1 MCTNSRW
8 AAEEALKDRV
18 AELERQLAEEKKDF
32 NALAD
37 QYHRLGEKYEINPP
51 LVVIVRST
59 QSELYDR
66 ALKAYNLLDT
76 RRTERC
82 KLTPENEA
90 WFELYWCLINLKP
103 KESADAPQSHN

>member
-1 MCTNSRW
+1 MSDGINDCGPIETWSRSD
-8 AAEEALKDRV
+8 AG
-18 AELERQLAEEKKDF
+18 ELVRDES
-32 NALAD
+32 
-37 QYHRLGEKYEINPP
+37 HPP
-51 LVVIVRST
+51 LVVIVRPT

-103 KESADAPQSHN
+103 KEAASASQSHD